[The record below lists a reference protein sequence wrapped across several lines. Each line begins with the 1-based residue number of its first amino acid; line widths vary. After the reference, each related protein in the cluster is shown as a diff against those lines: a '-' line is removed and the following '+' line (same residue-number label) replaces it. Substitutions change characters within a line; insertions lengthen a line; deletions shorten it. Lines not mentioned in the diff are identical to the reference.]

1 MRWGRPPGPPGQ
13 HSAHDDIPSVR
24 TRDRHALRNVLC
36 ALAVVAFCIDARAA
50 SQAPVGARN
59 AMVVTS
65 QHLATRVGVDILK
78 QGGNAVDAAVAVGYA
93 LGVVFP
99 GAGSLGGGG
108 FMTLQLAD
116 GRKTFIDFREKAP
129 LAATAGMYLDRDGN
143 VIRGMST
150 KGYLAAGIP
159 GNVAGFEL
167 ALAKY
172 GTMKRGTVIAP
183 AIRLA
188 QRGFVLEQGD
198 ADLLA
203 VATAD
208 FRADAPSAAIFL
220 DNGEPF
226 KAGQRLV
233 QKDLARTLQRIARN
247 GADGFYKGPIADAI
261 VASSTRGK
269 GIITKA
275 DLAQYKARELAPIE
289 CDYRGYRI
297 VSAPPPSS
305 GGVIVCE
312 ILGIL
317 EGYPLRDLG
326 FRSAQAVHYQI
337 EAMRHAY
344 VDRNSYLGDPDF
356 VRNPTERLL
365 DKGYA
370 AKIRAA
376 IDPVRAGVSG
386 DIKPGVAPH
395 EGTNTT
401 HYSIVDKDGN
411 AVAVTYT
418 LNEWFGAKVTVAG
431 TGIIMNDEM
440 DDFTVKPGVPNF
452 YGLVQGEANAIA
464 PGKRPLSSMSPTIVL
479 RDGKPVL
486 VIGAPG
492 GARIITVVVHLI
504 LNTVDYGMNLQEAI
518 DAPRFHQQWLPESTS
533 VEEFALS
540 PDTRRMLADM
550 GHKFTDSRPWS
561 HAIGIIVGAP
571 SLGGAAHGGDRFFGA
586 NDPRRNTGLALGF

>member
-1 MRWGRPPGPPGQ
+1 MRWGPTPGASRQ
-13 HSAHDDIPSVR
+13 RSAHDDIPNAR

-36 ALAVVAFCIDARAA
+36 ALAVVVLCVDARAA
-50 SQAPVGARN
+50 SPAPVGAKN
-59 AMVVTS
+59 GMVVTS
-65 QHLATRVGVDILK
+65 QHLATRVGVDILQ

-129 LAATAGMYLDRDGN
+129 LAATADMYLDRDGN
-143 VIRGMST
+143 VIRGLST
-150 KGYLAAGIP
+150 KGYLAAGVP

-172 GTMKRGTVIAP
+172 GTMKRGAVIAP

-188 QRGFVLEQGD
+188 QRGFVLEQAD
-198 ADLLA
+198 AGMLAA
-203 VATAD
+203 VAED

-220 DNGEPF
+220 DKGEPF

-233 QKDLARTLQRIARN
+233 QKDLARTLRRIAYN
-247 GADGFYKGPIADAI
+247 GAEGFYQGPIADAI
-261 VASSTRGK
+261 VAASTRGK

-275 DLAQYKARELAPIE
+275 DLAQYKARELEPIE
-289 CDYRGYRI
+289 CDYRGYHI

-305 GGVIVCE
+305 GGVIVCQ

-317 EGYPLRDLG
+317 EGYPLRELG

-356 VRNPTERLL
+356 VRNPIERLL
-365 DKGYA
+365 DKGYTA
-370 AKIRAA
+370 QIRAA
-376 IDPVRAGVSG
+376 IDPARAGISSA
-386 DIKPGVAPH
+386 IKPGVAPH

-418 LNEWFGAKVTVAG
+418 LNEWFGARVTVAG

-464 PGKRPLSSMSPTIVL
+464 PGKRPLSSMSPTIVS

-486 VIGAPG
+486 VVGAPG
-492 GARIITVVVHLI
+492 GGRIITVVVHLI

-518 DAPRFHQQWLPESTS
+518 DAPRFHQQWLPESTA

-550 GHKFTDSRPWS
+550 GHKFTDSRQWS

-571 SLGGAAHGGDRFFGA
+571 SLGGAARDGNRFFGA
-586 NDPRRNTGLALGF
+586 NDPRRNTGLALGY